1 MIKVPEV
8 AQVEVAQVEVAQVEV
23 AQVEVTQVEES
34 QVRKYKFFRNAW
46 THGVQVQYPIPTLTY
61 LLLLGQL
68 YYSTSTTTT
77 CILRSFLA
85 GVLGT
90 LLPQN
95 HLNLPSLQI
104 Y

>member
-46 THGVQVQYPIPTLTY
+46 THGVPTVPNTNFNLLTSSWTA
-61 LLLLGQL
+61 LLL
-68 YYSTSTTTT
+68 Y
-77 CILRSFLA
+77 
-85 GVLGT
+85 
-90 LLPQN
+90 
-95 HLNLPSLQI
+95 
-104 Y
+104 